1 MPVVD
6 KDVRS
11 ETNVPRVQVTA
22 ISKSYGGVKAIVHA
36 DMTIVGGRVH
46 ALVGENGAGK
56 STLIKI
62 IAGAE
67 KADGGVIE
75 FDGAPVSINST
86 GEAISLGV
94 QTVYQEPQLFPE
106 LSVAEN
112 IFVGREIT
120 KNGRIQW
127 KQEAEQM
134 QELLDT
140 VGLRPE
146 IAATEVGALSI
157 AEQQQVSI
165 AKALATDA
173 KVLILDEPSA
183 ILTDAEIE
191 VLFGVVRRLAARG
204 VAIIYIS
211 HRLDELFR
219 IADEVTIMRD
229 GRTIDSRP
237 IKELSVRQIAEMMVG
252 GVLSK
257 HSRSRT
263 NNSSNIVLELRDFT
277 LPGKFRHVNLS
288 VGSGEIVGV
297 FGLVGSGAESIAGA
311 IYGMTDRP
319 EGDMI
324 FQGEKIVVRHPAQ
337 AKKAGIALLPAN
349 RSQQGTFSF
358 QSIGFNITIGRLEM
372 LSKIRGWAEAKTE
385 KVLAEEQV
393 DTLSIK
399 TPSTLQPVSAM
410 SGGNAQKVVLARQ
423 LLKRPALM
431 VLAEPTQG
439 VDVGA
444 KEEIHR
450 IVTGLAEEGTGV
462 LVVTS
467 DLGEVQRIADR
478 VIVVRN
484 GAIVKEFGPDATQV
498 EVLAAAAGEI
508 VEVGA

>member
-1 MPVVD
+1 VVD
-6 KDVRS
+6 KDVREES
-11 ETNVPRVQVTA
+11 SVPRVQVTG
-22 ISKSYGGVKAIVHA
+22 ISKAYGGVKAIVNA

-67 KADGGVIE
+67 KADGGVIA
-75 FDGAPVSINST
+75 FDGKPVTINST
-86 GEAISLGV
+86 GEAIDLGV

-112 IFVGREIT
+112 IFIGREIT
-120 KNGRIQW
+120 KGGRIQW
-127 KQEAEQM
+127 KQEAAQM
-134 QELLDT
+134 QELLET
-140 VGLRPE
+140 VGLHPG
-146 IAATEVGALSI
+146 IASTEVGALSI
-157 AEQQQVSI
+157 AQQQQVSI

-183 ILTDAEIE
+183 ILTDAEID
-191 VLFGVVRRLAARG
+191 VLFGVVRRLAARD

-229 GRTIDSRP
+229 GHTIDSRP
-237 IKELSVRQIAEMMVG
+237 ISELSVRQIAEMMVG
-252 GVLSK
+252 GVLSQ
-257 HSRSRT
+257 HSRDRT
-263 NNSSNIVLELRDFT
+263 NTSAETVLELRDFT
-277 LPGKFRHVNLS
+277 LPGKFDSVNLT

-297 FGLVGSGAESIAGA
+297 FGLVGSGAESIAAA
-311 IYGMTDRP
+311 IYGMTERP
-319 EGDMI
+319 EGEMV
-324 FQGEKIVVRHPAQ
+324 FQGETVVIRHPAQ

-358 QSIGFNITIGRLEM
+358 QSISFNITIGRLEM
-372 LSKIRGWAEAKTE
+372 LAKIRGWVEAPTE
-385 KVLAEEQV
+385 RVLAQEQV

-399 TPSTLQPVSAM
+399 TPNTRQPVSAM

-478 VIVVRN
+478 VIVIRN

-508 VEVGA
+508 AEVGA